1 LDEPI
6 EFYFLALKRYIMTNS
21 WRCVLVGSESL
32 LIQCGQTLEQ
42 AGHHIIAVV
51 STAPPIKRWAA
62 ERGIRVLESAQ
73 AMLSSQDLRP
83 FDYLFSIT
91 NLSVLPAEVI
101 ALPTRAAINFHD
113 GPLPA
118 YAGLNT
124 PVWALLN
131 GEAEHG
137 ITWHLMTQQV
147 DQGAILA
154 QRRVAIAPDETALT
168 LNTKC
173 FEAGMESFEPL
184 IQGLA
189 DGSLQ
194 GQPQAGP
201 IVNYYGRKDRPAA
214 ACAIDWA
221 QDAQRIAT
229 LIRALDFGTYANPM
243 GGAKASFAGQ
253 PLIVAA
259 VAPRDT
265 ASGAAP
271 GTLVSLDA
279 QAVTVATGSQ
289 DLQLQRFET
298 LDGKVLNAAE
308 AAAHFGWRT
317 GQSFDA
323 LAPALADRLGTL
335 NAAVARFEGFWQQ
348 RLATQTPVELPYID
362 RSAPPT
368 AARFQQADLAVPAA
382 PASAILSERADAL
395 LGLTLAYLARLT
407 DKDGFDVGFADPAL
421 GVAVNGLEP
430 WFAKQV
436 PLRIGFDFSLGAQAV
451 LQSVKTELAELR
463 KRVTY
468 ATDLVARAPELR
480 ALAANGTP
488 RVLPVAVLLVDTLGA
503 AVPLPGSEL
512 TIAFTRQGDASRWCF
527 DASKLD
533 AGVVAQMQAQW
544 VSLVRAA
551 DADPQRH
558 VAELPLLD
566 AAEQSKVLTE
576 WNATDAPW
584 RSDACVHRLIEEQAA
599 RTPDH
604 IALVCEDQSLS
615 YAELDRRANQLARRL
630 AALGVG
636 PDVLVGLCTERSIE
650 MMVGL
655 LAIQKAGGAYLPLD
669 PTYPKDRI
677 AYMVEDAKVP
687 VLLTQERL
695 RGDLPPH
702 RATVIALDADWE
714 GSIAKES
721 AEPFDGGAEPKHLAY
736 VIYTSGSTGKPKGVM
751 VEHRNAVNFFAGMDR
766 HLAEGQQPGVWLAVT
781 SLSFDISV
789 LELCWTLTRGFKVV
803 IATNEDR
810 SAATPRGPHASRP
823 IDFSL
828 FYFSSDESGNS
839 DNKYKLLLDGARYG
853 DQHGFKAVWTP
864 ERHFHA
870 FGGLYPNPAVTSAA
884 IAAVTDRIQIRA
896 GSVVLPLHH
905 PIRVAEDW
913 SVVDNISRGR
923 VGISFASGWQPNDF
937 VLKPENFANNK
948 QVMLRDIE
956 VVRKLWRGEKVSFPG
971 ATGETVDISI
981 LPRPV
986 QKELPIW
993 VTSAGN
999 PETFAAAGRLGA
1011 YVLTHLLGQ
1020 SVEELTD
1027 KLAAYRQ
1034 AWKEAGHAGEG
1045 YVSLMLHTLVG
1056 PDEAEVR
1063 EKVRLPLI
1071 EYLRS
1076 SVSLIKQYAW
1086 SFPAF
1091 KKREGMDTTAAGV
1104 DLQSLSDD
1112 EMTGLLEH
1120 SFNRYYETSGLF
1132 GTPEG
1137 CLAMVDKLKA
1147 IGVDDIACLIDFG
1160 IDAATVMEHLSYLN
1174 QLRKTATPRLANAEH
1189 TLPAL
1194 MKRHG
1199 VTHLQCTPSMARM
1212 LLLDDAA
1219 RQGLAQLQ
1227 RMMIGGEAF
1236 PPSLAGELK
1245 GLMTRG
1251 EVMNMYGPTETTIW
1265 SAVHQVQQVDGIVP
1279 LGRPLV
1285 NQALYVLDTRQ
1296 QPVPVGVPGELIIG
1310 GRGVVRG
1317 YLHRPE
1323 LTNERFIPHP
1333 VLGAAAGRVYRTG
1346 DLAKFRPDG
1355 TVEFLGRL
1363 DHQVKVRGYRIELGE
1378 IESALLGHAAVR
1390 EAVVV
1395 AREDVPGD
1403 LRLVAYYVVNGQQ
1416 APGVAELKEH
1426 LRDRLPDYMVPSH
1439 FVVLP
1444 GLPQTPN
1451 GKVDRK
1457 ALPAPDVA
1465 KAPEAEAYV
1474 PPAGDTE
1481 QQIAAVWKE
1490 VLNLPQVGTRD
1501 NFFDLGG
1508 HSLLAVQVHRKLR
1521 DALQRD
1527 LSITDIFRFPTIQSL
1542 SAFLSQEGGD
1552 GAAAQQGKDRAE
1564 GRRAALQRRQVRPG
1578 AGQRT

>member
-1 LDEPI
+1 
-6 EFYFLALKRYIMTNS
+6 MTNS
-21 WRCVLVGSESL
+21 WRCVLIGSESL

-42 AGHHIIAVV
+42 GGHHIVAIV
-51 STAPPIKRWAA
+51 STAAPIKRWAA
-62 ERGIRVLESAQ
+62 ERGIRVLENPQ

-113 GPLPA
+113 APLPA

-124 PVWALLN
+124 PIWAMLN
-131 GEAEHG
+131 GETSHG
-137 ITWHLMTQQV
+137 ITWHLMTKEV

-154 QRRVAIAPDETALT
+154 QRSLALSATETALT

-184 IQGLA
+184 VRGLA

-194 GQPQAGP
+194 PQPQLGP
-201 IVNYYGRKDRPAA
+201 IQHYYGRKDRPAA
-214 ACAIDWA
+214 ACAIDWRHEA
-221 QDAQRIAT
+221 GRIAT
-229 LIRALDFGTYANPM
+229 LIRALDFGTYANPI
-243 GGAKASFAGQ
+243 GGAKASLSGQ
-253 PLIVAA
+253 PLIVAG
-259 VAPRDT
+259 VT
-265 ASGAAP
+265 ATEASSGAAP
-271 GTLVSLDA
+271 GTIVALDA
-279 QAVTVATGSQ
+279 QAVTVATGTH
-289 DLQLQRFET
+289 DLQLQRLET
-298 LDGKVLNAAE
+298 LDGKVLNPVE
-308 AAAHFGWRT
+308 AAAYFGLRT
-317 GQSFDA
+317 GLVFDA
-323 LAPALADRLGTL
+323 LTPALAERLGSL
-335 NAAVARFEGFWQQ
+335 NDEVARFEGFWQQ
-348 RLATQTPVELPYID
+348 RLGTLTPVELPYID
-362 RSAPPT
+362 RSAPPA
-368 AARFQQADLAVPAA
+368 AARYVHADAPVPAVPAA
-382 PASAILSERADAL
+382 SPQRADDV
-395 LGLTLAYLARLT
+395 LGLSLAYLARLT
-407 DKDGFDVGFADPAL
+407 DKDAFDVGFADPAL
-421 GVAVNGLEP
+421 SQATNGLQA
-430 WFAKQV
+430 WFASQV
-436 PLRIGFDFSLGAQAV
+436 PLRMGFDFSQGAGAVVQAV
-451 LQSVKTELAELR
+451 RGELAELR

-480 ALAANGTP
+480 ALAAGGHSP
-488 RVLPVAVLLVDTLGA
+488 RVLPVALVQVDSLDASA
-503 AVPLPGSEL
+503 ALPGSEL
-512 TIAFTRQGDASRWCF
+512 TIAITRQGGASRWHF
-527 DASKLD
+527 DAAKLD
-533 AGVVAQMQAQW
+533 ENLVRQMQSQW
-544 VSLVRAA
+544 ASLVRAA

-558 VAELPLLD
+558 LAELPLLD
-566 AAEQSKVLTE
+566 AAEQARVLTE
-576 WNATDAPW
+576 WNATEGAW

-599 RTPDH
+599 RTPDAV
-604 IALVCEDQSLS
+604 ALVCEDQSLT

-655 LAIQKAGGAYLPLD
+655 LGIHKAGGAYLPLD

-702 RATVIALDADWE
+702 RATVIALDADWA
-714 GSIAKES
+714 GSIAKE
-721 AEPFDGGAEPKHLAY
+721 ATERFDGGAEPRHLAY

-751 VEHRNAVNFFAGMDR
+751 VEHRNAVNFFAGMDA
-766 HLAEGQQPGVWLAVT
+766 HLAEPGQPAGTWLAVT

-789 LELCWTLTRGFKVV
+789 LELCWTLTQGFKVV

-810 SAATPRGPHASRP
+810 SAAGPARGPHASRP

-828 FYFSSDESGNS
+828 FYFSSDESENN
-839 DNKYKLLLDGARYG
+839 DNKYKLLLDGSRYG

-884 IAAVTDRIQIRA
+884 IAAVTERIQIRA

-937 VLKPENFANNK
+937 VLRPENFANNK

-956 VVRKLWRGEKVSFPG
+956 VVRRLWRGEKVAFPG
-971 ATGETVDISI
+971 ATGTEVEVGI
-981 LPRPV
+981 LPHPV

-1034 AWKEAGHAGEG
+1034 AWKDAGHPGEG

-1091 KKREGMDTTAAGV
+1091 KKREGMDTSAAGV
-1104 DLQSLSDD
+1104 DLQSLSED

-1137 CLAMVDKLKA
+1137 CLTMVDKLKA

-1160 IDAATVMEHLSYLN
+1160 IDSATVMEHLSHLN
-1174 QLRKTATPRLANAEH
+1174 QLRKIATPRQSHADH
-1189 TLPAL
+1189 SLPAL
-1194 MKRHG
+1194 MRRHA

-1212 LLLDDAA
+1212 LLLDESAK
-1219 RQGLAQLQ
+1219 QGLSQL
-1227 RMMIGGEAF
+1227 RRIMIGGEAF
-1236 PPSLAGELK
+1236 PPSLAQELK
-1245 GLMTRG
+1245 TLLSRG

-1265 SAVHQVQQVDGIVP
+1265 SAVQKVDRIDGIVP

-1323 LTNERFIPHP
+1323 LTAERFITHP

-1346 DLAKFRPDG
+1346 DLARWRPDG

-1378 IESALLGHAAVR
+1378 IESALLNHVAVR

-1403 LRLVAYYVVNGQQ
+1403 LRLVAYYVVAGQQ
-1416 APGVAELKEH
+1416 PPGVADLKEH

-1439 FVVLP
+1439 FVALP
-1444 GLPQTPN
+1444 ALPQTPN

-1457 ALPAPDVA
+1457 ALPAPDTAAQAPAAEVFVA
-1465 KAPEAEAYV
+1465 
-1474 PPAGDTE
+1474 PAGDME
-1481 QQIAAVWKE
+1481 QTIATVWKE

-1521 DALQRD
+1521 DVLQRD
-1527 LSITDIFRFPTIQSL
+1527 LSITDIFRFPTVQSL
-1542 SAFLSQEGGD
+1542 GAYLAQDGAD

-1564 GRRAALQRRQVRPG
+1564 GRRAALQRRQVRPTP
-1578 AGQRT
+1578 GQRP

>member
-1 LDEPI
+1 
-6 EFYFLALKRYIMTNS
+6 MTNS

-42 AGHHIIAVV
+42 AGHHIVAVV
-51 STAPPIKRWAA
+51 STAAPIKRWAA
-62 ERGIRVLESAQ
+62 ERGIRVLESPQ

-124 PVWALLN
+124 PIWAMLN
-131 GEAEHG
+131 GETEHG

-154 QRRVAIAPDETALT
+154 QRRLPLSPNETALT

-184 IQGLA
+184 VRGLA

-194 GQPQAGP
+194 PQPQPGP
-201 IVNYYGRKDRPAA
+201 IQHYYGRKDRPAA
-214 ACAIDWA
+214 ACAIDWT
-221 QDAQRIAT
+221 QDAGRIAT
-229 LIRALDFGTYANPM
+229 LIRALDFGTYANPI
-243 GGAKASFAGQ
+243 GGAKASLAGQ
-253 PLIVAA
+253 PLIVAGVA
-259 VAPRDT
+259 VT
-265 ASGAAP
+265 ASSSGTAP
-271 GTLVSLDA
+271 GTVVALDA
-279 QAVTVATGSQ
+279 QAVTVATGSH

-298 LDGKVLNAAE
+298 LDGKVLTPTE
-308 AAAHFGWRT
+308 AATHFGLRN
-317 GQSFDA
+317 GLVFDA
-323 LAPALADRLGTL
+323 LTPALADRLGTL
-335 NAAVARFEGFWQQ
+335 NAEVARFEGFWQQ
-348 RLATQTPVELPYID
+348 RLGTQTPVELPYID
-362 RSAPPT
+362 RSAPVT
-368 AARFQQADLAVPAA
+368 AVRHAHADAPVPA
-382 PASAILSERADAL
+382 PAAAASPERADEV

-421 GVAVNGLEP
+421 VKAVDGLQA
-430 WFAKQV
+430 WFATQV
-436 PLRIGFDFSLGAQAV
+436 PLRMGFDFSQGAAAV
-451 LQSVKTELAELR
+451 LQAVKAELAEVR

-480 ALAANGTP
+480 AAAAAGGSP
-488 RVLPVAVLLVDTLGA
+488 RTLPVALLLVDSLDA
-503 AVPLPGSEL
+503 SAPQPGSEL
-512 TIAFTRQGDASRWCF
+512 TIAITRQGDASRWHF
-527 DASKLD
+527 DAAKLD
-533 AGVVAQMQAQW
+533 AEVVRQMQSQW
-544 VSLVRAA
+544 TSLLRAA

-558 VAELPLLD
+558 LAELPLLD
-566 AAEQSKVLTE
+566 AAEQARVLVE
-576 WNATDAPW
+576 WNATEGAW

-599 RTPDH
+599 RTPDAV
-604 IALVCEDQSLS
+604 ALVCEDQSLS
-615 YAELDRRANQLARRL
+615 YGELDRRANQLARRL

-655 LAIQKAGGAYLPLD
+655 LGIHKAGGAYLPLD

-702 RATVIALDADWE
+702 RATVIALDADWA

-721 AEPFDGGAEPKHLAY
+721 PERFDGGAEPRHLAY

-766 HLAEGQQPGVWLAVT
+766 HLAEPTPAGQQPGTWLAVT

-789 LELCWTLTRGFKVV
+789 LELCWTLTQGFKVV

-810 SAATPRGPHASRP
+810 STAGPARGPHAARP

-828 FYFSSDESGNS
+828 FYFSSDESENNT
-839 DNKYKLLLDGARYG
+839 NKYKLLLDGSRYG

-884 IAAVTDRIQIRA
+884 IAAITDRIQIRA

-937 VLKPENFANNK
+937 VLRPENFANNK

-956 VVRKLWRGEKVSFPG
+956 VVRKLWRGEKVAFPG
-971 ATGETVDISI
+971 ATGTEVEVGI
-981 LPRPV
+981 LPHPV

-1034 AWKEAGHAGEG
+1034 AWKDAGHAGEG

-1063 EKVRLPLI
+1063 QKVRQPLI

-1091 KKREGMDTTAAGV
+1091 KKREGMDTSAAGV
-1104 DLQSLSDD
+1104 DLQSLSED

-1160 IDAATVMEHLSYLN
+1160 VDSATVMEHLSYLN
-1174 QLRKTATPRLANAEH
+1174 QLRKIATPRQSSADH
-1189 TLPAL
+1189 SLPAL
-1194 MKRHG
+1194 MTRHA

-1212 LLLDDAA
+1212 LLLDETAK
-1219 RQGLAQLQ
+1219 QGLAQL
-1227 RMMIGGEAF
+1227 RRIMIGGEAF
-1236 PPSLAGELK
+1236 PPSLAQELK
-1245 GLMTRG
+1245 GLLTRG

-1265 SAVHQVQQVDGIVP
+1265 SAVQKVDRVDGIVP

-1323 LTNERFIPHP
+1323 LTAERFIPHP
-1333 VLGAAAGRVYRTG
+1333 VLGAAGGRVYRTG
-1346 DLAKFRPDG
+1346 DLARFRPDG

-1378 IESALLGHAAVR
+1378 IEAALLGHVAVR

-1403 LRLVAYYVVNGQQ
+1403 LRLVAYYVVAGQQ
-1416 APGVAELKEH
+1416 PPSVADLKEH

-1444 GLPQTPN
+1444 ALPQTPN

-1465 KAPEAEAYV
+1465 TAAPVAEVFVA
-1474 PPAGDTE
+1474 PAGDTE
-1481 QQIAAVWKE
+1481 QTIATVWKE

-1521 DALQRD
+1521 DVLQRD

-1542 SAFLSQEGGD
+1542 SAYLSQDGAD
-1552 GAAAQQGKDRAE
+1552 GAAAQQGRDRAE
-1564 GRRAALQRRQVRPG
+1564 GRRAALQRRQVRPT
-1578 AGQRT
+1578 AGQRP

>member
-1 LDEPI
+1 
-6 EFYFLALKRYIMTNS
+6 MSNS

-32 LIQCGQTLEQ
+32 LIQCAQTLEQ
-42 AGHHIIAVV
+42 AGHHIVAVV
-51 STAPPIKRWAA
+51 SGAQPIKRWAA
-62 ERGIRVLESAQ
+62 ERGIRVLDNAQ

-91 NLSVLPAEVI
+91 NLSVLPPEVI

-118 YAGLNT
+118 YGGLNT
-124 PVWALLN
+124 PIWAMLN

-137 ITWHLMTQQV
+137 ITWHLMTAQV

-154 QRRVAIAPDETALT
+154 QRAVSLAPDETALT

-173 FEAGMESFEPL
+173 FEAGMDSFEPVVR
-184 IQGLA
+184 GLMA
-189 DGSLQ
+189 GSLQ
-194 GQPQAGP
+194 AQPQSAP
-201 IVNYYGRKDRPAA
+201 IGRYYGRKDRPAA

-221 QDAQRIAT
+221 LDASHIAT
-229 LIRALDFGTYANPM
+229 LIRALDFGSYANPI
-243 GGAKASFAGQ
+243 GGAKASWSGQ
-253 PLIVAA
+253 PLLVGA
-259 VAPRDT
+259 VTVTDT

-271 GTLVSLDA
+271 GTLVTVDA
-279 QAVTVATGSQ
+279 EAVTVATGSQ
-289 DLQLQRFET
+289 DIKLQRFET
-298 LDGKVLNAAE
+298 LDGKVLTAQE
-308 AAAHFGWRT
+308 AAAHFQLRT
-317 GQSFDA
+317 GLLFDA
-323 LAPALADRLGTL
+323 LTPALADRLTTL
-335 NAAVARFEGFWQQ
+335 NADVARFEGFWQQ
-348 RLATQTPVELPYID
+348 RLASQTLLELPYID
-362 RSAPPT
+362 RSAPLVGANYSHSDAP
-368 AARFQQADLAVPAA
+368 VPGT
-382 PASAILSERADAL
+382 PALGAERADQVLA
-395 LGLTLAYLARLT
+395 LTLAYLARLT
-407 DKDGFDVGFADPAL
+407 DKDVFDVGFSDATLSAAVR
-421 GVAVNGLEP
+421 GVEG
-430 WFAKQV
+430 WFARQV
-436 PLRIGFDFSLGAQAV
+436 PLRMSFDFSQGAGAVVAAAQA
-451 LQSVKTELAELR
+451 ELTQLR

-480 ALAANGTP
+480 AMALNGSP
-488 RVLPVAVLLVDTLGA
+488 RVLPVAVIIVDSLDA
-503 AVPLPGSEL
+503 AQPLPGSEL
-512 TIAFTRQGDASRWCF
+512 TIAVSRQGEQSRWCF
-527 DASKLD
+527 DATKLN
-533 AGVVAQMQAQW
+533 AAVVAQMQSQW
-544 VSLVRAA
+544 ATLIRAA

-558 VAELPLLD
+558 LSELPLLG
-566 AAEQSKVLTE
+566 AAEQAQVLTQ
-576 WNATDAPW
+576 WNATEGPW
-584 RSDACVHRLIEEQAA
+584 RSDACVHRLIEEQVA
-599 RTPDH
+599 RTPEH
-604 IALVCEDQSLS
+604 IALVCEDQALS
-615 YAELDRRANQLARRL
+615 YSELDRRANQLARRL
-630 AALGVG
+630 ASLGVG

-669 PTYPKDRI
+669 PSYPKDRI

-695 RGDLPPH
+695 RADLPPH
-702 RATVIALDADWE
+702 RATVIALDADWD
-714 GSIAKES
+714 SIGKES
-721 AEPFDGGAEPKHLAY
+721 AERFDGGAEPKHLAY

-751 VEHRNAVNFFAGMDR
+751 VEHRNAVNFFAGMDQ
-766 HLAEGQQPGVWLAVT
+766 HLGQDPAGVWLAVT

-789 LELCWTLTRGFKVV
+789 LELCWTLARGYKVV

-810 SAATPRGPHASRP
+810 SAATPARGPHAARP

-828 FYFSSDESGNS
+828 FYFSSDESENN

-853 DQHGFKAVWTP
+853 DQHGFAAIWTP

-884 IAAVTDRIQIRA
+884 IAAVTERIQIRA

-937 VLKPENFANNK
+937 VLRPENFATNK
-948 QVMLRDIE
+948 QVMLRDID
-956 VVRKLWRGEKVSFPG
+956 VVRKLWRGEKVGFPG
-971 ATGETVDISI
+971 ATGEMVDISI

-1011 YVLTHLLGQ
+1011 FVLTHLLGQ
-1020 SVEELTD
+1020 SVDELTG

-1034 AWKEAGHAGEG
+1034 AWKDSGHPGEG

-1056 PDEAEVR
+1056 SDEADVR

-1091 KKREGMDTTAAGV
+1091 KKRDGMDTSAAGV

-1132 GTPEG
+1132 GTPEA
-1137 CLAMVDKLKA
+1137 CLVMIDKLKA

-1160 IDAATVMEHLSYLN
+1160 IDSATVMTHLTDLN
-1174 QLRKTATPRLANAEH
+1174 ELRKIATPRRSASADH
-1189 TLPAL
+1189 ALPAL
-1194 MKRHG
+1194 MQRHG

-1212 LLLDDAA
+1212 LLLDDKAK
-1219 RQGLAQLQ
+1219 QGLSQLK

-1236 PPSLAGELK
+1236 PPSLAQELK
-1245 GLMTRG
+1245 SLLSQG

-1265 SAVHQVQQVDGIVP
+1265 SAVHRVERIDGIVP

-1285 NQALYVLDTRQ
+1285 NQELYVLDTRQ

-1323 LTNERFIPHP
+1323 LTAERFIAHP
-1333 VLGAAAGRVYRTG
+1333 VRGATGGRVYRTG
-1346 DLAKFRPDG
+1346 DLAMFRPDG

-1378 IESALLGHAAVR
+1378 IEAALLHHLAVR
-1390 EAVVV
+1390 ETVVV
-1395 AREDVPGD
+1395 AREDIPGD
-1403 LRLVAYYVVNGQQ
+1403 LRLVAYFVVAGQQ
-1416 APGVAELKEH
+1416 SPTVTELKEH

-1439 FVVLP
+1439 FVTLSA
-1444 GLPQTPN
+1444 LPQTPN

-1457 ALPAPDVA
+1457 ALPAPDGA
-1465 KAPEAEAYV
+1465 QAPVAEAYV

-1481 QQIAAVWKE
+1481 QQIATVWKE

-1521 DALQRD
+1521 DVLQRD

-1542 SAFLSQEGGD
+1542 SAYLSQEGGD

-1564 GRRAALQRRQVRPG
+1564 GRRAALQRRQVRPS
-1578 AGQRT
+1578 AGPRG